1 MKHVLIIHGWG
12 NTRAQDHWQRH
23 LAAAMRKQGYGVHY
37 PQLPDTETPNF
48 ADWAEVLI
56 AELEMIAE
64 VAEPGAELVVV
75 AHSLGC
81 STWLRLAMD
90 GLLPKPA
97 DRVLLVAPA
106 ETSMLADVP
115 SFIIEPTPLVRDAL
129 KASAKDVLLLG
140 SDADPV
146 DLETIRDS
154 LVADLQLI
162 AETFGDPLEIEPIV
176 IPGAKHLALGDGWG
190 HWQGVIDWVID
201 PTADLTVR

>member
-23 LAAAMRKQGYGVHY
+23 LASAMRKQGYGVHY

-56 AELEMIAE
+56 AELEMIGE
-64 VAEPGAELVVV
+64 VAEPGAELVVI

-90 GLLPKPA
+90 GLLPKPV

-115 SFIIEPTPLVRDAL
+115 TFIIEPTPLVREAL
-129 KASAKDVLLLG
+129 KASATCVVLLG
-140 SDADPV
+140 SDSDPW
-146 DLETIRDS
+146 S
-154 LVADLQLI
+154 PKGI
-162 AETFGDPLEIEPIV
+162 AETYGDPLEIEPIV
-176 IPGAKHLALGDGWG
+176 IPGAKHLALADGWG

>member
-23 LAAAMRKQGYGVHY
+23 LAAAMRKQGFGVHY

-140 SDADPV
+140 SDADPW
-146 DLETIRDS
+146 S
-154 LVADLQLI
+154 PKGI
-162 AETFGDPLEIEPIV
+162 AETYGDPLEIEPIV